1 MKNLNKVMWIDCNV
15 PQICRT
21 DFVCIHGQSRTPVPT
36 TMFYL
41 KVDIPLA
48 FSSGRRCWACEADE
62 VFYNGYPVERHD
74 KRLYFLKNTTFP
86 LIANRTATIAHL
98 IRRLKAPPS
107 PTGEGLLRRSFWQP
121 TNMLQNLKLTTLP
134 KTAKGKELPP
144 CPEFRSIQTL
154 QINFSCVREW

>member
-1 MKNLNKVMWIDCNV
+1 M
-15 PQICRT
+15 RST
-21 DFVCIHGQSRTPVPT
+21 S
-36 TMFYL
+36 
-41 KVDIPLA
+41 A

-134 KTAKGKELPP
+134 LGEGSLNSTSNKNWSLRFYWKVNAVT
-144 CPEFRSIQTL
+144 PE
-154 QINFSCVREW
+154 NFSEMTRWIFGLDIDIATFKRYNEFKDKNHIS